1 VDKQQSAGVIGNTLV
16 SCVAGL
22 SRRER
27 QDVTK
32 SCQLAKWDADR
43 RYDSTIHPGEWFLRY
58 CAVLKFLGWL
68 PSGDEIT
75 EVHRPDFSGSVTR
88 AYLKWIA
95 GVGGDSMMG
104 VTADMLKAL
113 KADATVM
120 GSFSTNSL
128 LGEDFRIMS
137 AERDSQGY
145 LRIVAN
151 HFRLLSNVKRK
162 EFIFWE
168 WEGKTATL
176 LQNFGCFRLDVQTF
190 EQNREFLERR
200 IEEINMSYIELTI

>member
-1 VDKQQSAGVIGNTLV
+1 
-16 SCVAGL
+16 
-22 SRRER
+22 
-27 QDVTK
+27 VTK

-43 RYDSTIHPGEWFLRY
+43 RYDSRIYPGEWFLRY
-58 CAVLKFLGWL
+58 SAVLKFLGWL

-75 EVHRPDFSGSVTR
+75 EVHHPDFSGSITQ

-95 GVGGDSMMG
+95 GVGGDSMMD

-113 KADATVM
+113 KADATAL

-128 LGEDFRIMS
+128 RGEDFRIMS
-137 AERDSQGY
+137 AERDRQGY

-151 HFRLLSNVKRK
+151 HFRLLSSVKRT

-168 WEGKTATL
+168 WEERTATL
-176 LQNFGCFRLDVQTF
+176 LQNFGRFRLDVQTF